1 MAANYTQEEL
11 VRINKDRHIH
21 QICVLSNDIYKTMEQ
36 WVNTLKIGPWRLM
49 DFNDKTMHHLI
60 VDGKPVTDPYR
71 FLIATCTWG
80 NIEFE
85 IVQPVYGPQIYR
97 EYLDRKGEGFH
108 HFKEYVSDENWEAT
122 LSEYESRGLKVMQTG
137 QFHTDKHA
145 YIQVEPNLNFILEL
159 GNCPPIELREDE
171 FDMYPAE

>member
-1 MAANYTQEEL
+1 MSGDDNGNTCRWYEFVVALILCFSRYFGFTCHERRGRYSKSRTLCGNRLY
-11 VRINKDRHIH
+11 RDDFRSCYHGRNKWFYHR
-21 QICVLSNDIYKTMEQ
+21 S
-36 WVNTLKIGPWRLM
+36 
-49 DFNDKTMHHLI
+49 
-60 VDGKPVTDPYR
+60 
-71 FLIATCTWG
+71 
-80 NIEFE
+80 
-85 IVQPVYGPQIYR
+85 YGSTR
-97 EYLDRKGEGFH
+97 
-108 HFKEYVSDENWEAT
+108 YVSDENWEAT

>member
-1 MAANYTQEEL
+1 
-11 VRINKDRHIH
+11 
-21 QICVLSNDIYKTMEQ
+21 MEQ

-71 FLIATCTWG
+71 FLIATCTCG

-171 FDMYPAE
+171 FDMYPAK